1 MFSEIFKL
9 KELSAKLGND
19 LSLIQA
25 SGGNTSIKLGDKLL
39 IKASGKKLKNALNE
53 DIFVSLDLIKIR
65 NELAINKSK
74 KELNFKNICGSSLRA
89 SIETSLHAIMPYKV
103 VLHTHSVD
111 TIAIT
116 LLSNSYNYLDKLM
129 KDINWKFIPYFKPGI
144 TLAKAISKEFQDNP
158 NPANV
163 LVLANHGLVVGE
175 ESIEK
180 AEALHK
186 EIISRLKQKPRKQ
199 ITPNIQ
205 KLNSI
210 INKIPNSRLPT
221 FEVIHSL
228 ATDRQSFKYVQN
240 NSPFPDHLVF
250 CGRKPLII
258 NNDFSFKENTYG
270 IIKGLGVVLFED
282 SNIATE
288 EMLKAQAEVFLRIP
302 ANKNINFLSDKDC
315 DEILNLE
322 SEKYRKKLFV

>member
-1 MFSEIFKL
+1 M
-9 KELSAKLGND
+9 
-19 LSLIQA
+19 
-25 SGGNTSIKLGDKLL
+25 
-39 IKASGKKLKNALNE
+39 
-53 DIFVSLDLIKIR
+53 
-65 NELAINKSK
+65 
-74 KELNFKNICGSSLRA
+74 
-89 SIETSLHAIMPYKV
+89 
-103 VLHTHSVD
+103 
-111 TIAIT
+111 
-116 LLSNSYNYLDKLM
+116 
-129 KDINWKFIPYFKPGI
+129 
-144 TLAKAISKEFQDNP
+144 
-158 NPANV
+158 
-163 LVLANHGLVVGE
+163 VLANHGLVVGE

-180 AEALHK
+180 AEELHK

-228 ATDRQSFKYVQN
+228 ATDQQSFKYVQN

-258 NNDFSFKENTYG
+258 NNDFILNEYTYG
-270 IIKGLGVVLFED
+270 IIEGLGVVMFED

-322 SEKYRKKLFV
+322 PEKYRKKLFV

>member
-9 KELSAKLGND
+9 KELSAKIGND

-25 SGGNTSIKLGDKLL
+25 SGGNTSIKLDGKLL
-39 IKASGKKLKNALNE
+39 VKASGKKLKNALNE

-116 LLSNSYNYLDKLM
+116 LLSNSYNYFDKLM

-180 AEALHK
+180 AEACLLYT
-186 EIISRLKQKPRKQ
+186 SPSPRDD
-199 ITPNIQ
+199 
-205 KLNSI
+205 L
-210 INKIPNSRLPT
+210 
-221 FEVIHSL
+221 
-228 ATDRQSFKYVQN
+228 
-240 NSPFPDHLVF
+240 
-250 CGRKPLII
+250 
-258 NNDFSFKENTYG
+258 
-270 IIKGLGVVLFED
+270 
-282 SNIATE
+282 
-288 EMLKAQAEVFLRIP
+288 
-302 ANKNINFLSDKDC
+302 
-315 DEILNLE
+315 
-322 SEKYRKKLFV
+322 

>member
-25 SGGNTSIKLGDKLL
+25 SGGNTSIKLDSKLL

-65 NELAINKSK
+65 NELAKNKSK

-89 SIETSLHAIMPYKV
+89 SIETSMHAIMPYKV

-111 TIAIT
+111 AIAIT

-175 ESIEK
+175 ETIEK

-210 INKIPNSRLPT
+210 INKIPNSRLPN

-250 CGRKPLII
+250 CGRRPLII
-258 NNDFSFKENTYG
+258 NNDFSLKESTYG
-270 IIKGLGVVLFED
+270 VIEGIEHKKHTWCIGLQWHPEFLITKYDIKIIKNF
-282 SNIATE
+282 
-288 EMLKAQAEVFLRIP
+288 
-302 ANKNINFLSDKDC
+302 INEAK
-315 DEILNLE
+315 
-322 SEKYRKKLFV
+322 

>member
-1 MFSEIFKL
+1 M
-9 KELSAKLGND
+9 
-19 LSLIQA
+19 IQA
-25 SGGNTSIKLGDKLL
+25 SGGNTSIKVDGKLWV
-39 IKASGKKLKNALNE
+39 KASGKKLKNALNE

-116 LLSNSYNYLDKLM
+116 LLSNSSNYLDKLM

-180 AEALHK
+180 AE
-186 EIISRLKQKPRKQ
+186 
-199 ITPNIQ
+199 
-205 KLNSI
+205 
-210 INKIPNSRLPT
+210 
-221 FEVIHSL
+221 
-228 ATDRQSFKYVQN
+228 D
-240 NSPFPDHLVF
+240 
-250 CGRKPLII
+250 C
-258 NNDFSFKENTYG
+258 
-270 IIKGLGVVLFED
+270 IKKSSQD
-282 SNIATE
+282 
-288 EMLKAQAEVFLRIP
+288 
-302 ANKNINFLSDKDC
+302 
-315 DEILNLE
+315 
-322 SEKYRKKLFV
+322 

>member
-25 SGGNTSIKLGDKLL
+25 SGGNTSIKLDGKLL
-39 IKASGKKLKNALNE
+39 VKASGKKLKNALNE

-116 LLSNSYNYLDKLM
+116 LLSNSSNYLDKLM

-144 TLAKAISKEFQDNP
+144 TLAKAIFKNF
-158 NPANV
+158 
-163 LVLANHGLVVGE
+163 
-175 ESIEK
+175 K
-180 AEALHK
+180 
-186 EIISRLKQKPRKQ
+186 IIL
-199 ITPNIQ
+199 I
-205 KLNSI
+205 LLMFWF
-210 INKIPNSRLPT
+210 LP
-221 FEVIHSL
+221 IM
-228 ATDRQSFKYVQN
+228 D
-240 NSPFPDHLVF
+240 
-250 CGRKPLII
+250 
-258 NNDFSFKENTYG
+258 
-270 IIKGLGVVLFED
+270 
-282 SNIATE
+282 
-288 EMLKAQAEVFLRIP
+288 
-302 ANKNINFLSDKDC
+302 
-315 DEILNLE
+315 
-322 SEKYRKKLFV
+322 

>member
-25 SGGNTSIKLGDKLL
+25 SGGNTSIKLGGKLL
-39 IKASGKKLKNALNE
+39 VKASGKKLKNALNE

-89 SIETSLHAIMPYKV
+89 SIETSMHAIMPYKV

-111 TIAIT
+111 AIAIS
-116 LLSNSYNYLDKLM
+116 LLSNSYNYLEKLM

-144 TLAKAISKEFQDNP
+144 TLAKAISKEFQD

-186 EIISRLKQKPRKQ
+186 EIISRLKQKPRHQ

-210 INKIPNSRLPT
+210 LSKIPNSRLPT

>member
-25 SGGNTSIKLGDKLL
+25 SGGNTSIKLDGKLL
-39 IKASGKKLKNALNE
+39 VKASGKKLKNALNE

-74 KELNFKNICGSSLRA
+74 KEINFKNICGSSLRA

-144 TLAKAISKEFQDNP
+144 TLAKAISKEFKDNP

-175 ESIEK
+175 E
-180 AEALHK
+180 
-186 EIISRLKQKPRKQ
+186 
-199 ITPNIQ
+199 
-205 KLNSI
+205 
-210 INKIPNSRLPT
+210 
-221 FEVIHSL
+221 
-228 ATDRQSFKYVQN
+228 
-240 NSPFPDHLVF
+240 
-250 CGRKPLII
+250 
-258 NNDFSFKENTYG
+258 
-270 IIKGLGVVLFED
+270 
-282 SNIATE
+282 
-288 EMLKAQAEVFLRIP
+288 
-302 ANKNINFLSDKDC
+302 
-315 DEILNLE
+315 
-322 SEKYRKKLFV
+322 

>member
-25 SGGNTSIKLGDKLL
+25 SGGNTSIKLDGKLFV
-39 IKASGKKLKNALNE
+39 KAYGKKLKNALNE

-111 TIAIT
+111 TIAIS

-144 TLAKAISKEFQDNP
+144 TLAKAIAKEFQDNP

-163 LVLANHGLVVGE
+163 LILANHGLVV
-175 ESIEK
+175 
-180 AEALHK
+180 
-186 EIISRLKQKPRKQ
+186 
-199 ITPNIQ
+199 
-205 KLNSI
+205 
-210 INKIPNSRLPT
+210 
-221 FEVIHSL
+221 
-228 ATDRQSFKYVQN
+228 
-240 NSPFPDHLVF
+240 
-250 CGRKPLII
+250 
-258 NNDFSFKENTYG
+258 
-270 IIKGLGVVLFED
+270 
-282 SNIATE
+282 
-288 EMLKAQAEVFLRIP
+288 
-302 ANKNINFLSDKDC
+302 
-315 DEILNLE
+315 
-322 SEKYRKKLFV
+322 